1 MSSSDIRGTLAELK
15 EIAQEVHNLN
25 KKLKELRERKKELE
39 KSVVDYLEQNDK
51 PGLRLDNIVFLATEK
66 TARARK
72 KKAEVLKDTAD
83 VLKKHGV
90 QGDLNEVIL
99 ELEASRKGTAS
110 TVPVLKMKAAGIY
123 S

>member
-1 MSSSDIRGTLAELK
+1 MSTDIRGTLSELK

-39 KSVVDYLEQNDK
+39 KGVVQYLDENGK
-51 PGLRLDNIVFLATEK
+51 PGLRLENIVFLATDK

-72 KKAEVLKDTAD
+72 KKSEIQKDTAD
-83 VLKKHGV
+83 VLRKHGV

-99 ELEASRKGTAS
+99 ELEASRKGAAS
-110 TVPVLKMKAAGIY
+110 TVPVLKMKPAGMFA
-123 S
+123 